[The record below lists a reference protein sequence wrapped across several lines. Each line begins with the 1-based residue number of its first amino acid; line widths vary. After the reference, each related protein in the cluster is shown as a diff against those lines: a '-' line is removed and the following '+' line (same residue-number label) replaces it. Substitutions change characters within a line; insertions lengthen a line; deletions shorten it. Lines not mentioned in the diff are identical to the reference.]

1 MKIRSIKFWRIGLP
15 DIVTTEPKKT
25 FTLETSQYAT
35 DVINR
40 SVDVYG
46 EANRHRYSDP
56 KKYSRL
62 LDQVYQEEIIR
73 RTKLFQAVTGNKK
86 GFSTVLHHISR
97 RESIIDFIVDWCWT
111 YDPRLAT
118 VGLPTA
124 LPFTPFPTQ
133 VDFME
138 WLYNLYL
145 DQKRGLIEK
154 SRDAGATWLFVLMMT
169 FEWRWTKGFA
179 GGIGSNKL
187 DNVDD
192 RDNPDCIF
200 EKIRSLMKMMP
211 PFWFPPSFN
220 PGKHMKIGNIVNPD
234 MGSYITGQGGKDI
247 GRGGRRT
254 IYLVDEAASLEFPL
268 KADAALSANTNCQ
281 IDLSTPKG
289 MNHFG
294 QKRHNGRIPVFT
306 FHWKKDPRKDQQW
319 YDVQKKE
326 HDPVVVAQE
335 IDINY
340 HASVEG
346 IFIKPEWI
354 KAAVELKLKPIGPR
368 GAGLDVAA
376 GGTNKS
382 ALAFRFGPCI
392 TVESFNIENGVE
404 LTHMAIDMCNK
415 AEVDHFNYDRI
426 GVGHAVYSTLTS
438 TEKVMNFPHYGLEA
452 GDSPS
457 DIYYEELKKPAKEI
471 FINARAEWWYCIARR
486 FEKTFEH
493 VTGLREYSEGELI
506 SIPND
511 GQLIA
516 ELASPKKF
524 HTEQGKIKC
533 ESKQA
538 MLKRGIKSPD
548 KADALVL
555 AFQPRGGGNKHIV
568 EDMDA
573 SFVKSHIL
581 DWSLPEDQLR
591 HYGAMVMDDDLTVH
605 CMFAV
610 WDQVKQTL
618 YIYDELTSSTPDCEF
633 VVQNIIE
640 KMRLRTISV
649 DKFFGND
656 LLFGEHK
663 RTVQKEF
670 NRAFSRQLDD
680 RQSVKIKQCR
690 KMNPHGSLVV
700 LKRLIETKKIFVD
713 PKCKEIYNQFIS
725 WKLENKKFKH
735 TGMQEGILMI
745 LSELMGWQPFK
756 ETMMKRPEYTLPVN
770 GDSLPMPGFEQGDP
784 LAL

>member
-1 MKIRSIKFWRIGLP
+1 MEI
-15 DIVTTEPKKT
+15 
-25 FTLETSQYAT
+25 YA
-35 DVINR
+35 
-40 SVDVYG
+40 
-46 EANRHRYSDP
+46 EANHYRYSDP
-56 KKYSRL
+56 QKYSKL
-62 LDQVYQEEIIR
+62 LDKQYQEEIIR
-73 RTKLFQAVTGNKK
+73 RTKLFQSVVAGKK
-86 GFSTVLHHISR
+86 GIATVLHHISK
-97 RESIIDFIVDWCWT
+97 REFIVDFIVDWCWT

-124 LPFTPFPTQ
+124 LPFIPFPTQ
-133 VDFME
+133 VEFIE

-145 DQKRGLIEK
+145 DQKRGLVEK
-154 SRDAGATWLFVLMMT
+154 SRDAGATWLFVLVMA
-169 FEWRWTKGFA
+169 FEWRWTQGFA

-200 EKIRSLMKMMP
+200 EKIRSLLKMLP

-220 PGKHMKIGNIVNPD
+220 PSKHIKIGNIYNPD

-306 FHWKKDPRKDQQW
+306 FDWRNDPRKDQQW

-326 HDPVVVAQE
+326 HDPVVIAQE

-354 KAAVELKLKPIGPR
+354 KSAVNLDLKPIGPR
-368 GAGLDVAA
+368 SAGLDVAA

-382 ALAFRFGPCI
+382 ALGIRFGPCF
-392 TVESFNIENGVE
+392 TVEAFNIENGVE

-415 AEVDHFNYDRI
+415 AEVDYFNYDRL
-426 GVGHAVYSTLTS
+426 GVGHAVYSTIES
-438 TEKVMNFPHYGLEA
+438 TEKTMNFPYYGLDA

-457 DIYYEELKKPAKEI
+457 DIYYEELKKTAKEV
-471 FINARAEWWYCIARR
+471 FINARAEWWYCVSRR

-493 VTGLREYSEGELI
+493 VNGLREYPHEELI

-511 GQLIA
+511 GQLIS
-516 ELASPKKF
+516 ELASPKKMY
-524 HTEQGKIKC
+524 TEQGKIKC
-533 ESKQA
+533 ESKQM

-548 KADALVL
+548 RADALVL
-555 AFQPRGGGNKHIV
+555 AFQPRAGGKKHIA
-568 EDMDA
+568 EDFNN
-573 SFVKSHIL
+573 SYVKSEKI
-581 DWSLPEDQLR
+581 DWTLPEHRIR
-591 HYGAMVMDDDLTVH
+591 HYGCLVLNEDLSIN
-605 CMFAV
+605 CLFAI
-610 WDQVKQTL
+610 WDQETQKL
-618 YIYDELTSSTPDCEF
+618 YIYDEYKTESPDSDI
-633 VVQNIIE
+633 VIQNIIQ
-640 KMRLRTISV
+640 KMNLRKISV

-656 LLFGEHK
+656 LLFAENK

-670 NRAFSRQLDD
+670 NRSFSRLLGDSQYI
-680 RQSVKIKQCR
+680 KIKKCR
-690 KMNPHGSLVV
+690 KFNAHGSLVV
-700 LKRLIETKKIFVD
+700 LKRLIEHKKIIID
-713 PKCKEIYNQFIS
+713 PKCREIYNQFIS

-735 TGMQEGILMI
+735 EGMQEGILII
-745 LSELMGWQPFK
+745 LSELMGWEPFK
-756 ETMMKRPEYTLPVN
+756 QVMVKRPEYSLQVN
-770 GDSLPMPGFEQGDP
+770 DPGLIMPGFEQSDP
-784 LAL
+784 QGV